1 MKLTNELRKEINAAV
16 RANVRGAAPFA
27 EIGTRLVNDVLGA
40 NALLWTDD
48 SDLFDFIALRDATEI
63 NDVEQHPGCA
73 QLDLYVTTGTRS
85 SRELETNVAV
95 FIRDGHVIG
104 ATSASQRVDEL
115 RASLN
120 FPETAGW

>member
-1 MKLTNELRKEINAAV
+1 MFLARTRYCGLTIATCSTSSR
-16 RANVRGAAPFA
+16 FA
-27 EIGTRLVNDVLGA
+27 TR
-40 NALLWTDD
+40 
-48 SDLFDFIALRDATEI
+48 REI

-104 ATSASQRVDEL
+104 ATSASQHVDEL